1 MKKFCFIFI
10 YTIKYHFR
18 YDLSGQTLP
27 YVVKYMEEKLGVGR
41 NIQTP
46 SVLYE
51 DLVIPVPF
59 DNQNFINFLRA
70 NSLSF
75 SNKSNY
81 RLVRSH
87 GHTGLFSNHVSFFVI
102 AFIVF

>member
-1 MKKFCFIFI
+1 MILL
-10 YTIKYHFR
+10 YSR

-27 YVVKYMEEKLGVGR
+27 YLIKYMEGKLGISI

-46 SVLYE
+46 SVRYE
-51 DLVIPVPF
+51 DLIIPVPF
-59 DNQNFINFLRA
+59 DNQDFIDFLLS
-70 NSLSF
+70 NNISF

-87 GHTGLFSNHVSFFVI
+87 GHTGSFFS
-102 AFIVF
+102 F